1 MKRHFIYLIVLVT
14 LAGCQN
20 EYDGSVEVTG
30 LIEANAIGLGSR
42 VGGRVCEVLVEEGA
56 LVNTGDVLVKLE
68 DSEAQA
74 AVAAAQARVAQAEA
88 MLAKLETGARPEEL
102 AQAEAAAM
110 RAQEQ
115 YLMAQ
120 RGLRSQEIESARAAA
135 SAARAQRDEAKAE
148 FERADRLLKV
158 GAVTKQ
164 YHEQLQHLY
173 EGAQAQYQA
182 LEEKV
187 SLAEEGARSEEI
199 NMAKSTAE
207 QAAAARDLVK
217 NGARIED
224 LEAARAMRDAAIA
237 DLERAKVALEEM
249 VVKSTCSGVVQSID
263 LRPGDLVKPGAIVS
277 VVDPEDLK
285 LYVYVSSA
293 ELGNLRIGE
302 TVPLTADAH
311 EGEWFE
317 GTLTYISSTGE
328 FTPRNLQ
335 TKEERVQQVFGV
347 KIQLNSAGGKLRA
360 GMTVTAHFGPAE
372 KET

>member
-1 MKRHFIYLIVLVT
+1 MKRYCIYLIVLVT

-20 EYDGSVEVTG
+20 TYDGPIEVTG
-30 LIEANAIGLGSR
+30 LIEANTIGLGSR
-42 VGGRVCEVLVEEGA
+42 IGGRVSEVLVEEGDQ
-56 LVNTGDVLVKLE
+56 VQTGDVLVKLE

-74 AVAAAQARVAQAEA
+74 AVAAAQARVAQSDA

-110 RAQEQ
+110 GAQEQ

-173 EGAQAQYQA
+173 EGAQAQFRV

-199 NMAKSTAE
+199 NMAKSAAD
-207 QAAAARDLVK
+207 QAAAARDLLK
-217 NGARIED
+217 NGARKED
-224 LEAARAMRDAAIA
+224 LEAARAMQAAAIA
-237 DLERAKVALEEM
+237 DLERAKVALDEM
-249 VVKSTCSGVVQSID
+249 TVKATCTGVVQSID

-293 ELGNLRIGE
+293 ELGNLRLGE
-302 TVPLTADAH
+302 KVPLTADSH
-311 EGEWFE
+311 EEEWFE
-317 GTLTYISSTGE
+317 GTINYISPTGE

-347 KIQLNSAGGKLRA
+347 KIKLNSAGGKLRA